1 MVKSLRYDQ
10 ANSPD
15 GFWLVVVGSL
25 WRAGHANSYA
35 DCYGYPAPDRD
46 TAPDSHADACVDL
59 PTAESRGGVDAARSI

>member
-15 GFWLVVVGSL
+15 DFWLVVVDSL
-25 WRAGHANSYA
+25 RGAGHAGA
-35 DCYGYPAPDRD
+35 DPHTHGHFASDRD

-59 PTAESRGGVDAARSI
+59 PAAESRGGVDAARSV